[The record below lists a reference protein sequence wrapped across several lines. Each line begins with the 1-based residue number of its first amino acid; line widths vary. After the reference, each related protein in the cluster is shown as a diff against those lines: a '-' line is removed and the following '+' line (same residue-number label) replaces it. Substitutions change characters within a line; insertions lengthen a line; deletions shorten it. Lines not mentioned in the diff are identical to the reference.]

1 MAAQHLGDRM
11 RIIAFIILMMLVPSV
26 YAGEWRGEGT
36 PLYIIAEGKIHGGVL
51 VKGGH
56 GYTMENPYEEY
67 FELPEGIEY
76 ARLYVP
82 MWNYND
88 DDWLEVKINDENLGR
103 RSVPDYVAAWGVANY
118 AYTVTDKV
126 SAGKNKVSVNYYNAN
141 GGPYSI
147 VLMAVY
153 KDATLPQTRFWIS
166 EGNNAISY
174 VTKKDSAELVFSGEI
189 PIDIKKASLWTMI
202 IAGTESEVDNL
213 YFNSN
218 LLGKDVGMGKSG
230 AYFDLDRWDVKEFL
244 DTANN
249 TVRFEKGDEI
259 YIHPFNA
266 VLAVEYQ
273 QEQGEDYL
281 EIKDQSSS
289 KGRSIPFA
297 VIAVLVVSVLFFVYR
312 LKRKK

>member
-11 RIIAFIILMMLVPSV
+11 RIIAFIILLMLVPSV
-26 YAGEWRGEGT
+26 SAGEWRGEGT

-67 FELPEGIEY
+67 LDLPEGIEY

-82 MWNYND
+82 MWNYNE
-88 DDWLEVKINDENLGR
+88 DDWLELKINDENLGR

-126 SAGKNKVSVNYYNAN
+126 SAGKNRVSVNYSNTN
-141 GGPYSI
+141 GAPYSI
-147 VLMAVY
+147 VLIAVY
-153 KDATLPQTRFWIS
+153 KNATLPQTQFWIS
-166 EGNNAISY
+166 EGNNALSS

-189 PIDIKKASLWTMI
+189 PIDINKASLWTMM
-202 IAGTESEVDNL
+202 IAGTEGEVDNL
-213 YFNSN
+213 YFNAD
-218 LLGKDVGMGKSG
+218 LLGKDVGRSKSG

-244 DTANN
+244 ESSNN
-249 TVRFEKGDEI
+249 TVRFERGDEV
-259 YIHPFNA
+259 YLHPFNA

-273 QEQGEDYL
+273 QDQGEDYL
-281 EIKDQSSS
+281 EIKDQSAS
-289 KGRSIPFA
+289 KRRSIPFV
-297 VIAVLVVSVLFFVYR
+297 VILALIVSALFFIYR
-312 LKRKK
+312 IKGKK

>member
-1 MAAQHLGDRM
+1 MRM
-11 RIIAFIILMMLVPSV
+11 IAFIILLMLVPAVS
-26 YAGEWRGEGT
+26 AGEWRGEGT
-36 PLYIIAEGKIHGGVL
+36 PLYIIADGKIHGGVV

-67 FELPEGIEY
+67 FDLPEGIEY

-82 MWNYND
+82 MWNYNE
-88 DDWLEVKINDENLGR
+88 DDWLEVKINEENLGR
-103 RSVPDYVAAWGVANY
+103 RSVPDYVAAWGIANY

-126 SAGKNKVSVNYYNAN
+126 SPGKNRVSVNYHNTN

-147 VLMAVY
+147 VLIAVY
-153 KDATLPQTRFWIS
+153 KDPTLPQSRFWIS
-166 EGNNAISY
+166 EGNNALSY

-189 PIDIKKASLWTMI
+189 PIDIKKATLTTMM
-202 IAGTESEVDNL
+202 IAGTEGEIDYL

-218 LLGKDVGMGKSG
+218 LLGKDVGRGKSG

-249 TVRFEKGDEI
+249 TVKFEKGDEI

-281 EIKDQSSS
+281 EIKDQFAS

-297 VIAVLVVSVLFFVYR
+297 VIAVLVGSVIFFVYR
-312 LKRKK
+312 SRRKK